1 MPQTAHARTRC
12 CGPRTRVVRTVYNGS
27 PAGVGRGFQRPQVLA
42 PPSTPGAGVT
52 GALESGAGA
61 ARGPGPVAPG
71 RSASSRGAR
80 RGSRGR
86 SQSPAARLGAAAAL
100 PAPGVHPSRGADTKG
115 PRGHREEGPAPGAP
129 LRPAPA
135 SVSRSL
141 TLLAGGSGRG
151 RSAASRGQPLAPGEL
166 GARRRQPAP
175 APAARPAPAAPGP
188 PPQSLRPARGRT
200 LAERRRS
207 GPGCASPASTCPT
220 SGASA
225 QRQRRAPRPAPPR
238 PLGGASRERRGSRVR
253 TRRLLRWGRRRLPG
267 GDWLGAVGAPPPPG
281 PGQVGSRGPS
291 SGSRTASSAS
301 GLPKAL
307 LPRRGDAKAVIG
319 RLLCVEA

>member
-1 MPQTAHARTRC
+1 MLRSPDPSGENRLQREPGQGRSGLPATTGARPPLHARRW
-12 CGPRTRVVRTVYNGS
+12 S
-27 PAGVGRGFQRPQVLA
+27 H
-42 PPSTPGAGVT
+42 
-52 GALESGAGA
+52 
-61 ARGPGPVAPG
+61 
-71 RSASSRGAR
+71 RGAR
-80 RGSRGR
+80 VRGR
-86 SQSPAARLGAAAAL
+86 GGARSRARRSRQERVL
-100 PAPGVHPSRGADTKG
+100 PGGPPGVPRALAEPRRPARRRGRAPSPPECPSRGADTKG
-115 PRGHREEGPAPGAP
+115 PRGHREEGPTPGAP

-307 LPRRGDAKAVIG
+307 LPRRGDAKAVVG
-319 RLLCVEA
+319 RLLRVEA